1 MRGLA
6 LAALFPLRYFAYLRV
21 PARAPA
27 ASLRMNAP

>member
-6 LAALFPLRYFAYLRV
+6 LAALFPLRYVAYLRA

-27 ASLRMNAP
+27 ASVRLNTP